1 MTTATQKL
9 APPPRPKPARAANPI
24 APYSPSTGLPLRFVL
39 LGMGCFVA
47 GIALL
52 VLRPDLLA
60 TYHYNQY
67 VVAVTHLF
75 VLGWICSVIMGA
87 MYQLVP
93 VALEASLHSERL
105 ARWQFLLHLVG
116 VGGMVAMFWV
126 WDIKHVLYFGA
137 VFGLGALLFIYNIAR
152 TLARI
157 PRWNVIAVGIASAL
171 CWLLLTMLLGLFLAA
186 SKHGGFS
193 VFSAVAQMHAHAHLG
208 VAGFFLTIL
217 TGVSY
222 KLLPMFTLSEI
233 QSNRRAWASILLLNA
248 GLAGAAPAVLFE
260 SPWKFAFALVMAAG
274 LVVYGWEI
282 AAIVRARK
290 RQALDWGIRYFLTA
304 LALIAPVAVLG
315 VVLAWPSLPLTPLTG
330 QLENVYGLLA
340 ILGIVSF
347 AILGM
352 LYKIVPFIV
361 WYSRYSSEIGRNKVP
376 SLADLYSAR
385 IQAWGYWTFVSG
397 LAAASISAAL
407 GNASAVCWS
416 CGLLAV
422 SVGFFAAN
430 MGCILFHFVR
440 PRIEPLPL
448 KRPAVNAQAA

>member
-1 MTTATQKL
+1 
-9 APPPRPKPARAANPI
+9 
-24 APYSPSTGLPLRFVL
+24 
-39 LGMGCFVA
+39 
-47 GIALL
+47 
-52 VLRPDLLA
+52 
-60 TYHYNQY
+60 
-67 VVAVTHLF
+67 
-75 VLGWICSVIMGA
+75 
-87 MYQLVP
+87 
-93 VALEASLHSERL
+93 
-105 ARWQFLLHLVG
+105 
-116 VGGMVAMFWV
+116 
-126 WDIKHVLYFGA
+126 
-137 VFGLGALLFIYNIAR
+137 
-152 TLARI
+152 
-157 PRWNVIAVGIASAL
+157 
-171 CWLLLTMLLGLFLAA
+171 
-186 SKHGGFS
+186 
-193 VFSAVAQMHAHAHLG
+193 
-208 VAGFFLTIL
+208 
-217 TGVSY
+217 
-222 KLLPMFTLSEI
+222 
-233 QSNRRAWASILLLNA
+233 
-248 GLAGAAPAVLFE
+248 
-260 SPWKFAFALVMAAG
+260 MAAG

-397 LAAASISAAL
+397 LAAASVAAAL